1 MDSRPFPLIRRVVI
15 LSLPLDTPQIDCRWR
30 LRTVCGMVLV
40 AVLFLPGCGISREY
54 NTVDV
59 SPPPMAQNDIGH
71 SHPLAG
77 LPSPDPNVR
86 VEPVVASVSQASAVL
101 PAATL
106 HSTPPPQ
113 EVNTDWFQPPAAPV
127 CQPGCCQTDCCR
139 TSLSPQLYQA
149 LYGPPPKFNFRS
161 DFHNCWGT
169 LVDDAKS
176 TVTWKNAFIMGAA
189 TGAAIGIH
197 QDWDDKVRA
206 YTAEHPSRWGSGGEG
221 IGYLGDFTVQIPVLA
236 GLYSY
241 SLWDQNEELHDLS
254 STLISAYAVTT
265 TATTLIK
272 VAVNSDR
279 PSEDFNGG
287 KFGFPSYHTSSS
299 FALASVL
306 DKYYGPKAGLPAY
319 TLAGVIAWTRIDERD
334 HDLSDVVFGAVLGT
348 VIGRTIAAHHLGE
361 DTDVVPFYEPESGA
375 AGVAFGVNY

>member
-1 MDSRPFPLIRRVVI
+1 MDSRPFPLIRRAVI

-30 LRTVCGMVLV
+30 LRTACGMVLV
-40 AVLFLPGCGISREY
+40 AALFLPGCGLSREY

-59 SPPPMAQNDIGH
+59 SPPMAQNDIGH

-77 LPSPDPNVR
+77 LPNPNPNVR
-86 VEPVVASVSQASAVL
+86 ANPTVSSVSQASAVL
-101 PAATL
+101 PVTTS
-106 HSTPPPQ
+106 HSPPSPQ
-113 EVNTDWFQPPAAPV
+113 EVNTDWFQPPAAPD
-127 CQPGCCQTDCCR
+127 CQPGCCQSDCCQ
-139 TSLSPQLYQA
+139 TSLSPQMYQA
-149 LYGPPPKFNFRS
+149 LYGPPPKLNFRS

-265 TATTLIK
+265 TTTTLIK

-306 DKYYGPKAGLPAY
+306 DKYYGHKVGLPAY

-348 VIGRTIAAHHLGE
+348 VIGRSIAAHHLGE
-361 DTDVVPFYEPESGA
+361 DTEVVPFYEPQSGA